1 LERKIRSVRPTR
13 IGDDDVVST
22 KAMQSPRVP
31 GDDSRWH
38 AVMTRDAAADGRV
51 YYSVSTTG
59 VFCRPSCWSRRPRRE
74 HVRFHASAAEA
85 LRAGYRPCLRC
96 RPTGESL
103 AQTHVALV
111 TNACA
116 LLDSTATPVR
126 LATLAAQAGLSPYHF
141 HRLFKRVTGV
151 TPREFADAR
160 RRARLDGA
168 LKKRGR
174 ITDAIYDAGF
184 GSAGHFYGKAAA
196 ALGMTPR
203 QYRSGGENMEI
214 QYAVSRCSLGHVLV
228 AQSTRGVCAILLGDD
243 AGTLVRDL
251 EGRFPRA
258 RLVLGRRALDAS
270 LRSVVG
276 HLNAPESALELPLD
290 VRGTAFQQRVWRA
303 LRDIAP
309 GTTRTYADIARV
321 LDQPTAARAVAAAC
335 AANPLAVAVPC
346 HRVVRG
352 DGSLAGYRW
361 GVDRKKELLRRE
373 ASRHQ

>member
-1 LERKIRSVRPTR
+1 
-13 IGDDDVVST
+13 
-22 KAMQSPRVP
+22 MQSPRVP
-31 GDDSRWH
+31 LDDSRWR
-38 AVMTRDAAADGRV
+38 AVTTRDAAADGRF

-59 VFCRPSCWSRRPRRE
+59 VFCRPSCASRCPRRE
-74 HVRFHASAAEA
+74 HVRFHGSTAEA
-85 LRAGYRPCLRC
+85 LCAGYRPCLRC

-103 AQTHVALV
+103 AQKHVALV
-111 TNACA
+111 TEACA
-116 LLDSTATPVR
+116 LLDSTTAAVP
-126 LATLAAQAGLSPYHF
+126 LATLAARAGLSPYHF

-168 LKKRGR
+168 LRKQVR

-184 GSAGHFYGKAAA
+184 GSAGHFYANAGA

-203 QYRSGGENMEI
+203 QYRSGGENMDI
-214 QYAVSRCSLGHVLV
+214 QYAVSRCSLGRVLV

-251 EGRFPRA
+251 EARFPRA
-258 RLVLGRRALDAS
+258 RLVMGRRALDAS
-270 LRSVVG
+270 LRAVVA
-276 HLNAPESALELPLD
+276 HLDAPESALDVPLD

-309 GTTRTYADIARV
+309 GTTRTYADIARA
-321 LDQPTAARAVAAAC
+321 LDRPTAARAVAAAC

-373 ASRHQ
+373 ASRHR

>member
-1 LERKIRSVRPTR
+1 MP
-13 IGDDDVVST
+13 
-22 KAMQSPRVP
+22 SPRVP
-31 GDDSRWH
+31 ADDSRWH
-38 AVMTRDAAADGRV
+38 AVMTRDATADGRF

-59 VFCRPSCWSRRPRRE
+59 VFCRPSCSSRRPRRE
-74 HVRFHASAAEA
+74 HVRFHRSAAEA
-85 LRAGYRPCLRC
+85 LGAGFRPCLRC

-111 TNACA
+111 TKACA
-116 LLDSTATPVR
+116 LLDSTAAAVP
-126 LATLAAQAGLSPYHF
+126 LATLAARAKLSPYHF

-168 LKKRGR
+168 LRKQVR

-184 GSAGHFYGKAAA
+184 GSAGHFYGNAGS

-203 QYRSGGENMEI
+203 QYRSGGENMDI

-228 AQSTRGVCAILLGDD
+228 ARSTRGVCAILLGDD

-258 RLVLGRRALDAS
+258 RLVMGRRALDAS

-276 HLNAPESALELPLD
+276 HLDAPQSALDLPLD

-309 GTTRTYADIARV
+309 GTTRTYTDIARA

-335 AANPLAVAVPC
+335 AANPLALAVPC

-373 ASRHQ
+373 ASRHR